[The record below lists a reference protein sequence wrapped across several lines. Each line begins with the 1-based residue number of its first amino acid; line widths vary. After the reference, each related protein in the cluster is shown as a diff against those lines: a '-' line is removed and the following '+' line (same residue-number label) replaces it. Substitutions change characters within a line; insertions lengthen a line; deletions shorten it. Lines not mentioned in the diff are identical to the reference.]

1 MPGVVWGNRRV
12 LRAVP
17 LSMQQLC
24 SGAVAGGFVLLEGHL
39 LLGSL
44 ETPFTSLRLVL
55 LQYGLAQGF

>member
-1 MPGVVWGNRRV
+1 M
-12 LRAVP
+12 LRAVS

-24 SGAVAGGFVLLEGHL
+24 SGAVAGGFVLVEGHL

-44 ETPFTSLRLVL
+44 ETPFTAHRLVL